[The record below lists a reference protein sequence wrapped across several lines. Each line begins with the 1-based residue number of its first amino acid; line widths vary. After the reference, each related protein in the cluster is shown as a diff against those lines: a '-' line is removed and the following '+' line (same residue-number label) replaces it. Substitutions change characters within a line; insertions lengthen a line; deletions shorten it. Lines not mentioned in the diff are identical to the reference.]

1 MTKLEEVM
9 QLVRLSA
16 LSGKLE
22 REAKEALTLA
32 NENITVENLEEAK
45 FKIMELSLI
54 YDEINTLIEKDK

>member
-32 NENITVENLEEAK
+32 NENITIANLEEAK

>member
-32 NENITVENLEEAK
+32 KENITVENLEEAK

>member
-32 NENITVENLEEAK
+32 NENITIENLEEAK

>member
-32 NENITVENLEEAK
+32 NENITIQNLEEAK

>member
-1 MTKLEEVM
+1 M

-54 YDEINTLIEKDK
+54 YNEINTLIEKDK

>member
-32 NENITVENLEEAK
+32 KENITVENLEEAK

-54 YDEINTLIEKDK
+54 YNEINTLIEKDK

>member
-54 YDEINTLIEKDK
+54 YNEINTLIEKDK